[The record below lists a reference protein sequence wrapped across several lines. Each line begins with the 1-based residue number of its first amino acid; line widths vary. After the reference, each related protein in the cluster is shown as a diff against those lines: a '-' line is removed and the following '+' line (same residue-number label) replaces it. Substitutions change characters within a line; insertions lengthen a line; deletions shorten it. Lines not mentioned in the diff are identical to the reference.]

1 MFAGSQLGLLTSII
15 VSLYVF
21 LLAVINWFKKAIFL
35 LPVSTSLLIFFSEL
49 LISLQ
54 FLILHVF
61 SGPGMQEVGVAERV
75 NNKNKNI
82 IREGAFWKID
92 RIGKLANANLGYQG
106 LFLSNRSRISKIVI
120 SFLRFLISF
129 DSAQ

>member
-15 VSLYVF
+15 VSLWVF

-35 LPVSTSLLIFFSEL
+35 LPVSISLLIFFSEL
-49 LISLQ
+49 VISLQ

-75 NNKNKNI
+75 NNKNKNL

-92 RIGKLANANLGYQG
+92 QIGKLANTNLGYQG
-106 LFLSNRSRISKIVI
+106 SSVPSRSRISKIVI
-120 SFLRFLISF
+120 FFLRFIISF